1 MEHRWKVLI
10 VVSVAAFMASLD
22 LFIVNIAFPAIS
34 ADFSGSSVSE
44 LSWVLN
50 AYAIVFAALLVPAGR
65 FADRIGHRK
74 GFLWGV
80 AVFVIGSALCGAAPS
95 LGALVGARILQA
107 MGAAMLLPT
116 SLALLLP
123 GFPPSQRAVAVS
135 IWAAIGAVA
144 AACGPPLGGLLV
156 EASWRWVFLVNIPVG
171 IAALLYARRLL
182 GESVARADRRIPDLA
197 GTAVLIVSIS
207 LICLGLVEAP
217 TWGWGSAQTI
227 GAIGAGLVGAG
238 IFWRRCLT
246 QPVPVVDPSFLRV
259 RSYAAA
265 ITAMALYSTAFAAML
280 LGAVLY
286 LTIVWGESAL
296 TAGVML
302 AAGPLTAAI
311 FAVPA
316 GRMAASAGQ
325 SLLAGVGSIVF
336 ALGCTWFLV
345 RLGPT
350 PDYAGELLPGMILTG
365 IGVGLTLPSLSSAAA
380 GSLPPESF
388 ATGSAVLT
396 MSRQIGS
403 VLGVALLIAVLGGT
417 AASGSTPDFDAG
429 FVLMVVTALIASA
442 SAFAIGRV
450 EPASQPEVGLIEEGS
465 LAEGIAPPVGA

>member
-1 MEHRWKVLI
+1 
-10 VVSVAAFMASLD
+10 
-22 LFIVNIAFPAIS
+22 
-34 ADFSGSSVSE
+34 
-44 LSWVLN
+44 
-50 AYAIVFAALLVPAGR
+50 
-65 FADRIGHRK
+65 
-74 GFLWGV
+74 
-80 AVFVIGSALCGAAPS
+80 
-95 LGALVGARILQA
+95 
-107 MGAAMLLPT
+107 
-116 SLALLLP
+116 
-123 GFPPSQRAVAVS
+123 
-135 IWAAIGAVA
+135 
-144 AACGPPLGGLLV
+144 
-156 EASWRWVFLVNIPVG
+156 
-171 IAALLYARRLL
+171 
-182 GESVARADRRIPDLA
+182 
-197 GTAVLIVSIS
+197 
-207 LICLGLVEAP
+207 
-217 TWGWGSAQTI
+217 
-227 GAIGAGLVGAG
+227 
-238 IFWRRCLT
+238 
-246 QPVPVVDPSFLRV
+246 
-259 RSYAAA
+259 
-265 ITAMALYSTAFAAML
+265 
-280 LGAVLY
+280 VLY

-450 EPASQPEVGLIEEGS
+450 EPASQPESGLIEEGS